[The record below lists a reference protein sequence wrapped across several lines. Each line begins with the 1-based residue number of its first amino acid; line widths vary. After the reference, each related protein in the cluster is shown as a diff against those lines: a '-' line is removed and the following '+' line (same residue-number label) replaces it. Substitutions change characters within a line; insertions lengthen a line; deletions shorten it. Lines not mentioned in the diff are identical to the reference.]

1 MRLRPCAFLALLA
14 TLGLWAGAVHGQTY
28 PSKMISMV
36 VPWPAGGAT
45 DAVGR
50 LIANE
55 LKTSLGQ
62 NVIVENPAGAG
73 GSLGTSK
80 ALAAPA
86 DGHTLLV
93 SSQQD
98 VVLASMYYKSATYK
112 PDDARTVAMVGHT
125 STMIVVRKDLAAQ
138 TLAELVALMKSQTA
152 KPLSYCTPGLGT
164 IYPMIVERMNTLTQ
178 TRNLQVPYPGF
189 GQCLNDIAG
198 GVVDFAVVPIA
209 GPFPGYVDN
218 GSVRALAVLSDKPN
232 PRVPKVPLVGAT
244 RGLEGLTFSLWSAIH
259 VNAKVP
265 DAVVDQL
272 NKAIV
277 AALAK
282 PEVRK
287 TLEATGAT
295 LFEPMTP
302 QQSHAYYLGDV
313 QLLEALGR
321 SVGAT
326 RQ

>member
-1 MRLRPCAFLALLA
+1 MRQARPIFRTLILALAA
-14 TLGLWAGAVHGQTY
+14 TAAGAQAQTF
-28 PSKMISMV
+28 PSKTITMI

-45 DAVGR
+45 DAAGR
-50 LIANE
+50 VIANE
-55 LKTSLGQ
+55 LKSSLGQ

-73 GSLGTSK
+73 GSLGTVK
-80 ALAAPA
+80 ALNAPA
-86 DGHTLLV
+86 DGHTLLM

-98 VVLASMYYKSATYK
+98 VVLAPLSYKAATFK
-112 PDDARTVAMVGHT
+112 ADDARTVAMVGHT
-125 STMIVVRKDLAAQ
+125 SVMIVVRKDLPAA
-138 TLAELVALMKSQTA
+138 TLGEFVALMKSQTA

-164 IYPMIVERMNTLTQ
+164 IYPLIVERMNAMVQ
-178 TRNLQVPYPGF
+178 TKNLQVPYPGF

-232 PRVPKVPLVGAT
+232 PRVPKVPLAKETKGF
-244 RGLEGLTFSLWSAIH
+244 EGLNFSLWSAVH

-265 DAVVDQL
+265 DAVVEQL
-272 NKAIV
+272 GKAV
-277 AALAK
+277 LAALAK

-295 LFEPMTP
+295 IFEPMTP
-302 QQSHAYYLGDV
+302 AQAHALYLKDV
-313 QLLEALGR
+313 QQLEALAKT
-321 SVGAT
+321 VGVT
-326 RQ
+326 KQ